1 MILIIFKI
9 FKIYIKYSSCNYS
22 KRLNFV
28 YLLYIDFIYVYKF
41 SDISFNGNFYE
52 VGLP

>member
-22 KRLNFV
+22 KGSNAVNGDAASPLGMGYWSITGYLRHFV
-28 YLLYIDFIYVYKF
+28 RF
-41 SDISFNGNFYE
+41 
-52 VGLP
+52 P